1 MESAVVD
8 LLDSVPFIFELSLN
22 INDHVFTVPF
32 AAVLH
37 ILDQCVS
44 DLPNLY
50 SRQDLGH
57 LGFFDTILSFL
68 IVF

>member
-22 INDHVFTVPF
+22 VNDHVFTVPL

-44 DLPNLY
+44 DLSNLY

-57 LGFFDTILSFL
+57 LRFFDAILSFL
-68 IVF
+68 IVL